1 MKPVHIGICGLGTV
15 GSGVYNILQ
24 RNAKQIN
31 SRANAAICVTHVG
44 SRRDNPACDIGETRV
59 SRDIFEVAKDPT
71 IDIVV
76 ELIGG
81 TSVAFDLVMMSIKHG
96 KHVVTAN
103 KALIAENGAEIFAA
117 AEQQGVIVAFEA
129 AVAGGIPIIKALR
142 EGLAGNQIN
151 WLAGIINGTSNFILT
166 EMASKGRAFPDVLA
180 EAQAKGY
187 AEADPTF
194 DIEGID
200 AAHKLAILASVA
212 FSIPLNI
219 ESIFVQGITQLEQLD
234 IGYARELGYAIK
246 HLGIAR
252 QSSEGVELR
261 VHPTLVPAASLIA
274 GVNDVLNAV
283 MVDADALG
291 SSLYYGRG
299 AGSEPTASSVLADII
314 DISRVLENPP
324 ATWVPA
330 LGCPLAALT
339 AQKMIPVADIETCYY
354 LRFSMLDTPG
364 ALSNATKIMADAGI
378 SIEAI
383 IQKEQPAGI
392 DHVNVILVTNRLP
405 ERCLNAAVSEI
416 EDLSTV
422 QGSVTT
428 LRLEHLDQ

>member
-1 MKPVHIGICGLGTV
+1 MKSVQIGICGLGTV

-24 RNAKQIN
+24 RNAELIN
-31 SRANAAICVTHVG
+31 CRANSAITVTHIG
-44 SRRDNPACDIGETRV
+44 SRRDNPLCDIGQTRI
-59 SRDIFEVAKDPT
+59 SQDIFEVARDPD

-117 AEQQGVIVAFEA
+117 AEQRGVIVAFEA
-129 AVAGGIPIIKALR
+129 AVAGGIPIVKALR
-142 EGLAGNQIN
+142 EGLAGNRIN
-151 WLAGIINGTSNFILT
+151 WLAGIINGTSNFILS

-200 AAHKLAILASVA
+200 AAHKLAILASLA

-219 ESIFVQGITQLEQLD
+219 EGIFIQGITQLQQLD
-234 IGYARELGYAIK
+234 IVYARELGYAIK

-252 QSSEGVELR
+252 QTDEGVELR
-261 VHPTLVPAASLIA
+261 VHPTLIPEASVIA
-274 GVNDVLNAV
+274 GVNGVLNAV

-299 AGSEPTASSVLADII
+299 AGSEPTASSVLADIV
-314 DISRVLENPP
+314 DISRTLDNPP
-324 ATWVPA
+324 ASWVPT
-330 LGCPLAALT
+330 LGCPLARLVE
-339 AQKMIPVADIETCYY
+339 QEMIPVTNIETCYY
-354 LRFSMLDTPG
+354 LRFSMFDAPG
-364 ALSNATKIMADAGI
+364 ALSDATKIMAEAGI

-383 IQKEQPAGI
+383 IQKEQPVGI
-392 DHVNVILVTNRLP
+392 DYVNVIVVTNRIP
-405 ERCLNAAVSEI
+405 ERLLNAA
-416 EDLSTV
+416 LSKMEQLSSV
-422 QGSVTT
+422 QGSVFII
-428 LRLEHLDQ
+428 RLEHLDQ

>member
-1 MKPVHIGICGLGTV
+1 
-15 GSGVYNILQ
+15 
-24 RNAKQIN
+24 
-31 SRANAAICVTHVG
+31 
-44 SRRDNPACDIGETRV
+44 
-59 SRDIFEVAKDPT
+59 
-71 IDIVV
+71 
-76 ELIGG
+76 
-81 TSVAFDLVMMSIKHG
+81 
-96 KHVVTAN
+96 
-103 KALIAENGAEIFAA
+103 
-117 AEQQGVIVAFEA
+117 
-129 AVAGGIPIIKALR
+129 
-142 EGLAGNQIN
+142 
-151 WLAGIINGTSNFILT
+151 
-166 EMASKGRAFPDVLA
+166 MASKGRAFPDVLA

-252 QSSEGVELR
+252 QSGEGVELR

-330 LGCPLAALT
+330 LGCPLEVLT

-392 DHVNVILVTNRLP
+392 DYVNVILVTNRLP